1 MNTLKPETKFAV
13 VTGGTRGMGRGVS
26 LKLAREGYQVL
37 ALYARDRK
45 SAESLETEAK
55 ALDLKIECLKG
66 DLTQPEKFNELVAQ
80 IKERASQVN
89 VLIHSAAS
97 GVHRQ
102 AVDLSVKQMAW
113 TFDINVFAIHH
124 LIQELVDR
132 IPEGGR
138 IIGITSSGGTRVIP
152 FYAAVGASKGAM
164 ESLFRH
170 YASELAPRKI
180 AVNCICPGLVLTDAV
195 EAFPDKE
202 ARLEKTLLATPS
214 GRFTTVE
221 EVAGIVSFL
230 CSQHASQIIGQTIV
244 VDGGKTLSS

>member
-1 MNTLKPETKFAV
+1 VKFAV
-13 VTGGTRGMGRGVS
+13 VTGGTRGMGRSIS
-26 LKLAREGYQVL
+26 LKLASEGYQVL

-45 SAESLETEAK
+45 AAESLEAEAK
-55 ALDLKIECLKG
+55 VLNLKIECLKG
-66 DLTQPEKFNELVAQ
+66 DLTHPEKFKELVEL
-80 IKERASQVN
+80 IKERAPQVD

-97 GVHRQ
+97 GVHKQ
-102 AVDLSVKQMAW
+102 AMDLSVKHLSW

-124 LIQELVDR
+124 LIQELVHL

-170 YASELAPRKI
+170 YASEFAPRKI
-180 AVNCICPGLVLTDAV
+180 AVNCICPGLVLTEAV
-195 EAFPDKE
+195 EAFPDKN

-214 GRFTTVE
+214 GRLTTVE
-221 EVAGIVSFL
+221 DVAGIVSFL
-230 CSQHASQIIGQTIV
+230 CSSHASQIIGQTII